1 MIFNLL
7 FRGWQWHL
15 WQETQ
20 QFGLLRRF
28 LRTNNISS
36 NLSQRITRFLQ
47 YTYHQRE
54 TNSHDPYILAYL
66 SKSLQ
71 AGKVNKC
78 GKHVAAPSWDL
89 WQVPWK
95 VMDE

>member
-1 MIFNLL
+1 
-7 FRGWQWHL
+7 L

-71 AGKVNKC
+71 AGKVNK
-78 GKHVAAPSWDL
+78 
-89 WQVPWK
+89 
-95 VMDE
+95 